1 MVAHVYRPQ
10 VKLNA
15 FVRSDLPVLI
25 VNPLLTIV
33 RLVRV
38 IQALV
43 YHLTLVTR
51 VFVRTV
57 TQVTT
62 ARLQLTFVRRHRVKT
77 EDFVCS

>member
-1 MVAHVYRPQ
+1 MVAHVYRLQ

-15 FVRSDLPVLI
+15 FVRSDLLEPI
-25 VNPLLTIV
+25 VNQLLIIA
-33 RLVRV
+33 LLIRV

-51 VFVRTV
+51 VFVRMV

-77 EDFVCS
+77 EDFVCN